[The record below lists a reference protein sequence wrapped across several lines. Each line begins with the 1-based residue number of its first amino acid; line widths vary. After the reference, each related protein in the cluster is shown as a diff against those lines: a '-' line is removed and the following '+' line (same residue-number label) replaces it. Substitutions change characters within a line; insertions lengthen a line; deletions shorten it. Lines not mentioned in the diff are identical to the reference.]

1 MDFMAFLQGSAYL
14 ALLLVV
20 VSYLS
25 YMIGLIRVLRRIDRL
40 TWKAFVPILNY
51 YASVRA
57 VNAPR
62 RWFFYALIPYVGAI
76 YAGSVAVRLGAIFG
90 KGITFSLFWLTFG
103 SPVGMHIIA
112 RTPEEINKA
121 LLEKRLGILDI
132 RRLRRELLRRRMQQR
147 AKSET

>member
-1 MDFMAFLQGSAYL
+1 MAFLQGSAYL
-14 ALLLVV
+14 ALLLIV

-103 SPVGMHIIA
+103 SPVGMHVIA
-112 RTPEEINKA
+112 RTPEEEINKA

-147 AKSET
+147 AKSGT

>member
-1 MDFMAFLQGSAYL
+1 
-14 ALLLVV
+14 
-20 VSYLS
+20 
-25 YMIGLIRVLRRIDRL
+25 MIGLIRVLRRIDRL